1 MTSLGGCSRPLAL
14 TLLAGLLDDLESITD
29 PFDGLGRGWRP
40 AYHKGC
46 ATAWRNLRCAAGL
59 R

>member
-14 TLLAGLLDDLESITD
+14 TLLAGLLDNLESITD

-46 ATAWRNLRCAAGL
+46 ATAWRNLR
-59 R
+59 